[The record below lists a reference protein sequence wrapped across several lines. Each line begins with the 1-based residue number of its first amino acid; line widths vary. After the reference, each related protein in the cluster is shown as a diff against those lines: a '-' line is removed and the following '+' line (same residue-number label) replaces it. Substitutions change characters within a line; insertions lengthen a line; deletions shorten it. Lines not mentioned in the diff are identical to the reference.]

1 MDIVVTHPTSS
12 DIDTIVSFQQAM
24 AMESEGLELDN
35 SILERGVAAVIEDR
49 SKGLYF
55 VAKMGNEIVGSL
67 MVTTEWSDWNNCE
80 YWWIQSVYVK
90 PEYRRKGVFTTL
102 CREVEAQAKAEGV
115 KYVRLYADKNNLNAI
130 NCYHSL
136 GYTKGHYLMLEKGL

>member
-12 DIDTIVSFQQAM
+12 DIGTIVFFQQAM

-55 VAKMGNEIVGSL
+55 VAKISNEIVGSL

-90 PEYRRKGVFTTL
+90 PEYRRKRVFTTL